1 MDGTQGLSVNPTSA
15 NIIEHLTGLESRVRH
30 LEEMNRR
37 ILDSLDMVASF
48 GYFQNSLGQDED
60 IPGILKSTWTNLKR
74 LMNFRSL
81 GYWMV
86 DDAASEFVLTVCE
99 PVTEEPELS
108 QEVDCQI
115 AEGVFAWA
123 LHQNRTVMVPA
134 ANTGH
139 TLVFHVLATRA
150 RVVGMFA
157 GVLAG
162 DEFLVTEESKSL
174 LSILMLNTAYALES
188 STLYHQVNDQNRDL
202 EKQVAERT
210 YELTRAREL
219 AEAGS
224 RAKSE
229 FLANMSHEIRTPMN
243 GVVGMTEL
251 LLATGLNEEQIEL
264 ASMLRSSSSSL
275 LAIINDI
282 LDFSKIE
289 AGQLVLE
296 QVEFQLYNV
305 VEEVMEMMAGV
316 AEQKGLGFSFFI
328 HPDVPDALCG
338 DPLRLRQVLT
348 NLVSNALKFTDRG
361 EVAGEVKWLANKG
374 SSKTAGVT
382 VESLNRVEGGTDQPL
397 DLDYCRLHFSVRD
410 TGIGIG
416 SEGKTRLFQSFSQA
430 DGSTTRRFGGT
441 GLGLAISKRLVE
453 LMGGEIGVYSDL
465 GEGST
470 FWFAAPFQ
478 KLATGAEDI
487 STLPPLSEPRVL
499 VVEDLESNRRIISS
513 YLNLWNARAEFATN
527 VSQAGQM
534 YRGAAKDGHPFDV
547 LIVSLPATEAAV
559 TPILESIKQTADL
572 SEVPRILLSGP
583 AWRLAALQNG
593 HKDHAC
599 LVAKPVRRTHLYD
612 ALVQVLPRKS
622 TVFSSAQPIRP
633 VGTVSAARKAR
644 GRILVAEDNVVNQK
658 VAVRTLE
665 KLGFQLDVAANG
677 VEALEALEQRIF
689 DLVLMDCQMP
699 KMDGFEATR
708 AIRQIEEQVRA
719 GQLEPGTHSS
729 YGRKHFRTNGIPI
742 VALTAN
748 AMKGDREICLE
759 SGMDD
764 YLSKP
769 IQSQKVIEMMD
780 YFLPSSKAGVTTD
793 APAGDPKVCDVAA
806 LVARFEDDTSL
817 IQELAALF
825 LDDSPTLVE
834 RIRQAVQS
842 SDSSSLEKA
851 AHALKGSV
859 SNFCA
864 QRALDA
870 AVRLEEI
877 GRAGA
882 AESAEPAL
890 RRLEKS
896 LNELQPMIE
905 RLAGR

>member
-1 MDGTQGLSVNPTSA
+1 VNPTSA
-15 NIIEHLTGLESRVRH
+15 NIIDHLTGLESRVRH

-74 LMNFRSL
+74 LMSFRSM

-86 DDAASEFVLTVCE
+86 DEAASEFVLTVCD
-99 PVTEEPELS
+99 PVTEESELLR
-108 QEVDCQI
+108 EVDSQI

-134 ANTGH
+134 KNTGH

-210 YELTRAREL
+210 RELIRAREL

-251 LLATGLNEEQIEL
+251 LLATGLSEEQTEL
-264 ASMLRSSSSSL
+264 ASMLRSSSASL

-296 QVEFQLYNV
+296 QVEFQLHTI
-305 VEEVMEMMAGV
+305 VEEVMDMMAGV

-328 HPDVPDALCG
+328 HPDVPEALRG

-361 EVAGEVKWLANKG
+361 EVAGEVKWVASKP
-374 SSKTAGVT
+374 SSKAASVT
-382 VESLNRVEGGTDQPL
+382 VESANRGSDQGMDQPL
-397 DLDYCRLHFSVRD
+397 ALDCCRLHFSVRD

-478 KLATGAEDI
+478 KLAIAQED
-487 STLPPLSEPRVL
+487 TPMFPPLSGPRVL
-499 VVEDLESNRRIISS
+499 VVDDLESSRRVISS
-513 YLNLWNARAEFATN
+513 YLSLWNAGAEFSSN
-527 VSQAGQM
+527 VSQAEEVFS
-534 YRGAAKDGHPFDV
+534 AAVRDGHPFDA
-547 LIVSLPATEAAV
+547 LIVSLPAAQAAV
-559 TPILESIKQTADL
+559 TPILESINRSADL
-572 SEVPRILLSGP
+572 SALPRILLSGP

-599 LVAKPVRRTHLYD
+599 LIVAKPVRRTYLYD
-612 ALVQVLPRKS
+612 SLVQILPRKS
-622 TVFSSAQPIRP
+622 TVFSGARLIRP
-633 VGTVSAARKAR
+633 VGTLPAAGKAR
-644 GRILVAEDNVVNQK
+644 GRVLVAEDNVVNQK

-665 KLGFQLDVAANG
+665 KLGFQIDVAANG
-677 VEALEALEQRIF
+677 LEALEALERKIF

-708 AIRQIEEQVRA
+708 AIRQNEGQVRS
-719 GQLEPGTHSS
+719 GQLEPSPHSS

-769 IQSQKVIEMMD
+769 IQSQRVIEMMD
-780 YFLPSSKAGVTTD
+780 YFLPSSKASITTD
-793 APAGDPKVCDVAA
+793 APAADPEVCDVAA
-806 LVARFEDDTSL
+806 LLTRFEDDSAL

-825 LDDSPTLVE
+825 LDDAPSLLE
-834 RIRQAVQS
+834 KIRQAVQS

-864 QRALDA
+864 LRAQEA

-877 GRAGA
+877 GRAGEA
-882 AESAEPAL
+882 ASAESAFRAL
-890 RRLEKS
+890 EES
-896 LNELQPMIE
+896 LNELQPLIE

>member
-1 MDGTQGLSVNPTSA
+1 
-15 NIIEHLTGLESRVRH
+15 
-30 LEEMNRR
+30 MNRR

-60 IPGILKSTWTNLKR
+60 IAGILKSTWANLKR

-86 DDAASEFVLTVCE
+86 EDAASEFVLTVCE
-99 PVTEEPELS
+99 PVTEQPDLS
-108 QEVDCQI
+108 REVDCQI

-123 LHQNRTVMVPA
+123 LHQNRSVMVPA
-134 ANTGH
+134 TNAGH

-188 STLYHQVNDQNRDL
+188 STLYHQVNNQNRDL
-202 EKQVAERT
+202 EQQVAQRT
-210 YELTRAREL
+210 RELTRAREL
-219 AEAGS
+219 AEAAS

-251 LLATGLNEEQIEL
+251 LLATELSEEQAEL

-296 QVEFQLYNV
+296 AVEFNLYAI
-305 VEEVMEMMAGV
+305 VEDVMEMMAGV

-328 HPDVPDALCG
+328 HPDVPEVLRG

-348 NLVSNALKFTDRG
+348 NLLSNAVKFTDRG
-361 EVAGEVKWLANKG
+361 EVAGEIKWVANKA
-374 SSKTAGVT
+374 SSKTAT
-382 VESLNRVEGGTDQPL
+382 AAVESANGGTSEACRLAL
-397 DLDYCRLHFSVRD
+397 DCCRLHFSVRD

-416 SEGKTRLFQSFSQA
+416 TDGKARLFQSFSQA

-441 GLGLAISKRLVE
+441 GLGLAISRRLVE

-478 KLATGAEDI
+478 SVLIVGGEKPDF
-487 STLPPLSEPRVL
+487 PPLSGPRLLVL
-499 VVEDLESNRRIISS
+499 EDLESSRRVIAS
-513 YLNLWNARAEFATN
+513 YLGLWNAGAKFAPTVSEAAQLFQRAARD
-527 VSQAGQM
+527 GQ
-534 YRGAAKDGHPFDV
+534 PFDAF
-547 LIVSLPATEAAV
+547 LVSLPVKEDGIV
-559 TPILESIKQTADL
+559 SILEGIEGHLDL
-572 SEVPRILLSGP
+572 SALPRILLSGP

-593 HKDHAC
+593 HKDRAF
-599 LVAKPVRRTHLYD
+599 LVAKPVRRTHLYE
-612 ALVQVLPRKS
+612 ALVKALPRGS
-622 TVFSSAQPIRP
+622 AALSNAQPVRQ
-633 VGTVSAARKAR
+633 VETLREAGNLR

-658 VAVRTLE
+658 VALRTLE
-665 KLGFQLDVAANG
+665 KLGFRIDVAANG
-677 VEALEALEQRIF
+677 LEALEALERETF

-708 AIRQIEEQVRA
+708 AIRQIEEQVRK
-719 GQLEPGTHSS
+719 GEVQPSSRSS
-729 YGRKHFRTNGIPI
+729 YGRKHLRTNRIPI

-769 IQSQKVIEMMD
+769 IQSQRVIEMMD
-780 YFLPSSKAGVTTD
+780 YFLSSSPARSDSASQVTD
-793 APAGDPKVCDVAA
+793 PAVCDVGA
-806 LVARFEDDTSL
+806 LLARFEGDEGL
-817 IQELAALF
+817 VQELAGLF
-825 LDDSPTLVE
+825 LDDSPSLVE
-834 RIRQAVQS
+834 RIRLAVQTC
-842 SDSSSLEKA
+842 DSPSLEKA

-864 QRALDA
+864 NRTLEA

-877 GRAGA
+877 GRAGEA
-882 AESAEPAL
+882 ASAQPAL
-890 RRLEKS
+890 EHLERS
-896 LNELQPMIE
+896 ICELQPLIE

>member
-1 MDGTQGLSVNPTSA
+1 VNPTST

-74 LMNFRSL
+74 LMSYRSM

-86 DDAASEFVLTVCE
+86 DEAASEFVLTVCD
-99 PVTEEPELS
+99 PVTEEPELLR
-108 QEVDCQI
+108 EVDCQI

-210 YELTRAREL
+210 RELIRAREL

-251 LLATGLNEEQIEL
+251 LLATGLSEEQTEL
-264 ASMLRSSSSSL
+264 ASMLRSSSASL

-296 QVEFQLYNV
+296 QVEFQLHNV
-305 VEEVMEMMAGV
+305 VEEVMDMMAGV
-316 AEQKGLGFSFFI
+316 AEQKGLGLTFFI
-328 HPDVPDALCG
+328 HPDVPEALRG

-361 EVAGEVKWLANKG
+361 EVAGEVKWVA
-374 SSKTAGVT
+374 SKPSKAASVT
-382 VESLNRVEGGTDQPL
+382 VESANPSDEGTDQPVAL
-397 DLDYCRLHFSVRD
+397 DCCRLHFSVRD

-416 SEGKTRLFQSFSQA
+416 SDGKTRLFQSFSQA

-441 GLGLAISKRLVE
+441 GLGLAISRRLVE

-478 KLATGAEDI
+478 KVEIAGEEVPTF
-487 STLPPLSEPRVL
+487 PPLSGPRVL
-499 VVEDLESNRRIISS
+499 VVDDLESSRRVITS
-513 YLNLWNARAEFATN
+513 YLSLWNAGAEFTTN
-527 VSQAGQM
+527 LS
-534 YRGAAKDGHPFDV
+534 GAAKLSRGAVKDGRPFDA
-547 LIVSLPATEAAV
+547 LIVSLPAADAAV
-559 TPILESIKQTADL
+559 MPVLESLKHSSDL
-572 SEVPRILLSGP
+572 SALPRILLSGP
-583 AWRLAALQNG
+583 AWRLATLQNG
-593 HKDHAC
+593 RKDHAC
-599 LVAKPVRRTHLYD
+599 LVAKPVRRNHLYD
-612 ALVQVLPRKS
+612 ALVQVLPRMS
-622 TVFSSAQPIRP
+622 TASSSALSIRP
-633 VGTVSAARKAR
+633 VGTLSAAGKAR

-665 KLGFQLDVAANG
+665 KLGFQIDVAANG
-677 VEALEALEQRIF
+677 LEALEALERKIF

-699 KMDGFEATR
+699 KMDGFEATK
-708 AIRQIEEQVRA
+708 AIRQIEGQVRM
-719 GQLEPGTHSS
+719 GQLEPSPHSS
-729 YGRKHFRTNGIPI
+729 YGRRHFRTNGIPI

-769 IQSQKVIEMMD
+769 IQSQRVIEMMD
-780 YFLPSSKAGVTTD
+780 YFLPSSKASVTTD
-793 APAGDPKVCDVAA
+793 ALAADPEVCDVTA
-806 LVARFEDDTSL
+806 LLARFEDDTAL

-825 LDDSPTLVE
+825 LDDAPSLVE
-834 RIRQAVQS
+834 KIRQAVES
-842 SDSSSLEKA
+842 CDSSSLEKA

-864 QRALDA
+864 QRAQGA

-877 GRAGA
+877 GRAGEA
-882 AESAEPAL
+882 ASAEPAL
-890 RRLEKS
+890 RCLEKS
-896 LNELQPMIE
+896 LNELQPLIE

>member
-1 MDGTQGLSVNPTSA
+1 MNPTST

-74 LMNFRSL
+74 LMSFRSM

-86 DDAASEFVLTVCE
+86 DEAASEFVLTVCD
-99 PVTEEPELS
+99 PVTEEPELLR
-108 QEVDCQI
+108 EVDCQI
-115 AEGVFAWA
+115 AEGIFAWA
-123 LHQNRTVMVPA
+123 LHQNRTVMVPS

-188 STLYHQVNDQNRDL
+188 STLYHQVNNQNRDL

-210 YELTRAREL
+210 RELIRAREL

-251 LLATGLNEEQIEL
+251 LVATGLSEEQTEL
-264 ASMLRSSSSSL
+264 ASMLRSSSASL

-289 AGQLVLE
+289 AGQLMLE
-296 QVEFQLYNV
+296 HVEFQLHTV
-305 VEEVMEMMAGV
+305 VEEVMDMMAGI

-328 HPDVPDALCG
+328 HPDVPEALRG

-361 EVAGEVKWLANKG
+361 EVAGEVKWVASKP
-374 SSKTAGVT
+374 SSKAASMTAG
-382 VESLNRVEGGTDQPL
+382 SANRSEGDQPVAL
-397 DLDYCRLHFSVRD
+397 DCCRLHFSVRD

-416 SEGKTRLFQSFSQA
+416 ADGKTRLFQSFSQA

-470 FWFAAPFQ
+470 FWFAAPFE
-478 KLATGAEDI
+478 KVEIAGEDMP
-487 STLPPLSEPRVL
+487 LFPPLSGPRVL
-499 VVEDLESNRRIISS
+499 VVEDLESSRRVIAS
-513 YLNLWNARAEFATN
+513 YLSLWSAGVEFTAS
-527 VSQAGQM
+527 VSQAAQLS
-534 YRGAAKDGHPFDV
+534 REAAKEGELFDA
-547 LIVSLPATEAAV
+547 LIVSLPTADAAV
-559 TPILESIKQTADL
+559 TSILESVKESADL
-572 SEVPRILLSGP
+572 SALPRILLSGP

-622 TVFSSAQPIRP
+622 AASTTAQPIRP
-633 VGTVSAARKAR
+633 VGTLPAAGKLR
-644 GRILVAEDNVVNQK
+644 GSILVAEDNVVNQK

-665 KLGFQLDVAANG
+665 KLGFQIDVAANG
-677 VEALEALEQRIF
+677 LEALEALERKTF

-708 AIRQIEEQVRA
+708 AIRQIEGQVLT
-719 GQLEPGTHSS
+719 GQLQPSPHSS

-769 IQSQKVIEMMD
+769 IQSQRVIEMMD
-780 YFLPSSKAGVTTD
+780 YFLPSSTAGVTTEV
-793 APAGDPKVCDVAA
+793 PAADPEVCNVSA
-806 LVARFEDDTSL
+806 LLARFEDDTAL

-825 LDDSPTLVE
+825 LDDAPSLVE
-834 RIRQAVQS
+834 KIRQAIQS
-842 SDSSSLEKA
+842 CDSSSLEKA

-864 QRALDA
+864 QQALEA

-877 GRAGA
+877 GRAGEVA
-882 AESAEPAL
+882 NAEPAL
-890 RRLEKS
+890 RCLEKS
-896 LNELQPMIE
+896 LNDLQPLIE

>member
-1 MDGTQGLSVNPTSA
+1 MNPTSA
-15 NIIEHLTGLESRVRH
+15 NIIDHLAGLESRVRH

-74 LMNFRSL
+74 LMSFRSL

-86 DDAASEFVLTVCE
+86 DDAALEFVLTVSE
-99 PVTEEPELS
+99 PAAEEPELLR
-108 QEVDCQI
+108 EVEAQI

-134 ANTGH
+134 TNTAH

-202 EKQVAERT
+202 ELQVAERT
-210 YELTRAREL
+210 RELTRAREL

-224 RAKSE
+224 RAKSQ

-251 LLATGLNEEQIEL
+251 LLATSLNQEQTEL
-264 ASMLRSSSSSL
+264 ASMLRSSSASL
-275 LAIINDI
+275 LSIINDI

-296 QVEFQLYNV
+296 EVEFQLHV
-305 VEEVMEMMAGV
+305 VIEEVMELMAGA
-316 AEQKGLGFSFFI
+316 AEQKGLGFSFFV
-328 HPDVPDALCG
+328 HPDVPEVLRG

-348 NLVSNALKFTDRG
+348 NLVSNAVKFTDRG
-361 EVAGEVKWLANKG
+361 EVAGEVKWV
-374 SSKTAGVT
+374 SSKSVARA
-382 VESLNRVEGGTDQPL
+382 ESMLGESTGSDTQAQHSPVLER
-397 DLDYCRLHFSVRD
+397 CRLHFSVRD

-416 SEGKTRLFQSFSQA
+416 SDGKNRLFQSFSQA

-470 FWFAAPFQ
+470 FWFAAGFKTVP
-478 KLATGAEDI
+478 LAEAEAQVF
-487 STLPPLSEPRVL
+487 PALSAPRILVL
-499 VVEDLESNRRIISS
+499 ESLDSNRRIVSS
-513 YLNLWNARAEFATN
+513 YLGVWNASPEFATEISDAAQLVEN
-527 VSQAGQM
+527 ASRDGQ
-534 YRGAAKDGHPFDV
+534 PFDAF
-547 LIVSLPATEAAV
+547 IVSLPASEAGSHSV
-559 TPILESIKQTADL
+559 LEAINRSADL
-572 SEVPRILLSGP
+572 AALPRIVLSGP
-583 AWRLAALQNG
+583 AWRLAAFQSG
-593 HKDHAC
+593 QKDQAC
-599 LVAKPVRRTHLYD
+599 LVAKPIRRSHLYD
-612 ALVQVLPRKS
+612 ALVQVVPNRHRAP
-622 TVFSSAQPIRP
+622 SSAQVKRP
-633 VGTVSAARKAR
+633 SEMLSANGKTR

-658 VAVRTLE
+658 VALRTLE
-665 KLGFQLDVAANG
+665 KLGFRIDVASNG
-677 VEALEALEQRIF
+677 LEALEALERKTF

-699 KMDGFEATR
+699 KMDGFEATK
-708 AIRQIEEQVRA
+708 AIRQIEEQIRA
-719 GQLEPGTHSS
+719 GDIVPSPHSS
-729 YGRKHFRTNGIPI
+729 YGRKHLRTNRIPI

-759 SGMDD
+759 AGMDD

-769 IQSQKVIEMMD
+769 IQSQRVIEMMD
-780 YFLPSSKAGVTTD
+780 YFLSSSKGD
-793 APAGDPKVCDVAA
+793 ALSDMPQADPEVCDLRA
-806 LVARFEDDTSL
+806 LLARFEDDADL
-817 IQELAALF
+817 IQELAGLF
-825 LDDSPTLVE
+825 LDDSPSLVE
-834 RIRQAVQS
+834 RMRQAVES
-842 SDSSSLEKA
+842 CDSSSLEKA
-851 AHALKGSV
+851 AHSLKGSV

-864 QRALDA
+864 QRTHQA
-870 AVRLEEI
+870 AVQLEEI
-877 GRAGA
+877 GRAGKA
-882 AESAEPAL
+882 ATAEAALES
-890 RRLEKS
+890 LEKS
-896 LNELQPMIE
+896 LNELQPLIE
-905 RLAGR
+905 KLAGRTR

>member
-1 MDGTQGLSVNPTSA
+1 VNPTSA
-15 NIIEHLTGLESRVRH
+15 NIIDHLAGLESRVRH

-74 LMNFRSL
+74 LMSFRSM

-86 DDAASEFVLTVCE
+86 DEAASEFVLTVCD
-99 PVTEEPELS
+99 PVTEESELLR
-108 QEVDCQI
+108 EVDCQI

-202 EKQVAERT
+202 EKQVAQRT
-210 YELTRAREL
+210 RELIRAREL

-251 LLATGLNEEQIEL
+251 LLATGLTEEQTEL
-264 ASMLRSSSSSL
+264 ASMLRSSSASL

-289 AGQLVLE
+289 AGQLMLE
-296 QVEFQLYNV
+296 QVEFQLHTV
-305 VEEVMEMMAGV
+305 VEEVMDMMAGV

-328 HPDVPDALCG
+328 HPDVPEALRG

-361 EVAGEVKWLANKG
+361 EVAGEVKWVASKP
-374 SSKTAGVT
+374 SSKAASV
-382 VESLNRVEGGTDQPL
+382 VVGGDQGMDQPL
-397 DLDYCRLHFSVRD
+397 APDCCRLHFSVRD

-416 SEGKTRLFQSFSQA
+416 SDGKTRLFQSFSQA

-470 FWFAAPFQ
+470 FWFAAPFR
-478 KLATGAEDI
+478 KLTIAQEDTPMF
-487 STLPPLSEPRVL
+487 SPLSGPRVL
-499 VVEDLESNRRIISS
+499 VVEDLESSRRVISS
-513 YLNLWNARAEFATN
+513 YLSLWNAGAEFTAN
-527 VSQAGQM
+527 VSQAAQLYRAAAGDGQ
-534 YRGAAKDGHPFDV
+534 PFDA
-547 LIVSLPATEAAV
+547 LIVSLPAAQAAV
-559 TPILESIKQTADL
+559 TPILESIKQSADL
-572 SEVPRILLSGP
+572 SALPRILLSGP
-583 AWRLAALQNG
+583 AWRLTALQNG

-599 LVAKPVRRTHLYD
+599 LVAKPVRRAHLYD
-612 ALVQVLPRKS
+612 ALVQILPRKS
-622 TVFSSAQPIRP
+622 TGSSSAQPIRT
-633 VGTVSAARKAR
+633 VGTLPAAGKAR

-665 KLGFQLDVAANG
+665 KLGFQIDVAANG
-677 VEALEALEQRIF
+677 LEALEALERKIF

-708 AIRQIEEQVRA
+708 AIRQIEGQVRS
-719 GQLEPGTHSS
+719 GQLEPSLHSS

-769 IQSQKVIEMMD
+769 IQSQRVIEMMD
-780 YFLPSSKAGVTTD
+780 YFLPSGKAGVTTD
-793 APAGDPKVCDVAA
+793 APVADPEICDITA
-806 LVARFEDDTSL
+806 LMARFEDDTDL

-825 LDDSPTLVE
+825 LDDAPSLVE
-834 RIRQAVQS
+834 KIRQAVQS
-842 SDSSSLEKA
+842 CDSSSLEKA

-859 SNFCA
+859 ANFCV
-864 QRALDA
+864 QRAQEA

-877 GRAGA
+877 GRAGEA
-882 AESAEPAL
+882 ASAEPAL
-890 RRLEKS
+890 RCLEKS
-896 LNELQPMIE
+896 LNELQPLIE

>member
-1 MDGTQGLSVNPTSA
+1 VNPTSA
-15 NIIEHLTGLESRVRH
+15 NIIDHLTGLESRVRH

-74 LMNFRSL
+74 LMSFRSM

-86 DDAASEFVLTVCE
+86 DEPASEFVLTVCD
-99 PVTEEPELS
+99 PVTEEPELLR
-108 QEVDCQI
+108 EVDCQI

-123 LHQNRTVMVPA
+123 LHQNRTVMVPS

-139 TLVFHVLATRA
+139 TLVLHVLATRA

-157 GVLAG
+157 GMLAG

-188 STLYHQVNDQNRDL
+188 STLYHQVNDQNRNL

-210 YELTRAREL
+210 GELIRAREL

-251 LLATGLNEEQIEL
+251 LLATGLTEEQSEL
-264 ASMLRSSSSSL
+264 ASMLRSSSASL

-296 QVEFQLYNV
+296 EVEFHLHTV
-305 VEEVMEMMAGV
+305 VEEVMDMMAGV

-328 HPDVPDALCG
+328 HPDVPEALRG

-361 EVAGEVKWLANKG
+361 EVAGEVKWVAGKP
-374 SSKTAGVT
+374 SSKTASVT
-382 VESLNRVEGGTDQPL
+382 AESLNRCSDQGSDQPL
-397 DLDYCRLHFSVRD
+397 ALDCCRLHFSVQD

-416 SEGKTRLFQSFSQA
+416 SDGKTRLFQSFSQA

-478 KLATGAEDI
+478 EVMIAEEG
-487 STLPPLSEPRVL
+487 TPMFPPLSGPRVL
-499 VVEDLESNRRIISS
+499 VIEDLESSRRVISS
-513 YLNLWNARAEFATN
+513 YLSLWNVGAEFAAN
-527 VSQAGQM
+527 VSQAVQLYRAEAGHGQ
-534 YRGAAKDGHPFDV
+534 PFDA
-547 LIVSLPATEAAV
+547 LMVSLPVAQAAV
-559 TPILESIKQTADL
+559 APILESIKQSADL
-572 SEVPRILLSGP
+572 SALPRILLSGP
-583 AWRLAALQNG
+583 AWRLGALQNG

-612 ALVQVLPRKS
+612 ALVQVLPK
-622 TVFSSAQPIRP
+622 TAISSIAQPIRP
-633 VGTVSAARKAR
+633 VGTLRTAGKGR

-665 KLGFQLDVAANG
+665 KLGFEIDVAANG
-677 VEALEALEQRIF
+677 LEALEALERKIF

-708 AIRQIEEQVRA
+708 AIRQIEEHVRS
-719 GQLEPGTHSS
+719 GRLEPSPLSS
-729 YGRKHFRTNGIPI
+729 YGRRHCRTNGIPI

-769 IQSQKVIEMMD
+769 IQSQRVIEMMD
-780 YFLPSSKAGVTTD
+780 YFLPSSKAGITAD
-793 APAGDPKVCDVAA
+793 APAADPDVCDVAA
-806 LVARFEDDTSL
+806 LLAHFEDDTAL

-825 LDDSPTLVE
+825 LDDSPSLVE

-842 SDSSSLEKA
+842 SDSSSLERA

-864 QRALDA
+864 KRAQEA

-877 GRAGA
+877 GRAGEA
-882 AESAEPAL
+882 ATAEPAL
-890 RRLEKS
+890 LCLEKS
-896 LNELQPMIE
+896 LSQLRPLIE
-905 RLAGR
+905 KLAGR

>member
-1 MDGTQGLSVNPTSA
+1 MNPTSA
-15 NIIEHLTGLESRVRH
+15 NIIDHLAGLESRVRH

-74 LMNFRSL
+74 LMSFRSL

-86 DDAASEFVLTVCE
+86 DDAALEFVLTVSE
-99 PVTEEPELS
+99 PATEEPELLR
-108 QEVDCQI
+108 EVEAQI

-188 STLYHQVNDQNRDL
+188 STLYHQVNNQNRDL
-202 EKQVAERT
+202 ELQVAERT
-210 YELTRAREL
+210 RELTRAREL

-224 RAKSE
+224 RAKSQ

-251 LLATGLNEEQIEL
+251 LLATDLSEEQAEL
-264 ASMLRSSSSSL
+264 ASMLRSSSASL
-275 LAIINDI
+275 LSIINDI

-289 AGQLVLE
+289 AGQLLLE
-296 QVEFQLYNV
+296 EVEFQLHVV
-305 VEEVMEMMAGV
+305 VEEVMELMAGA
-316 AEQKGLGFSFFI
+316 AEQKGLGFSFFV
-328 HPDVPDALCG
+328 HPDVPEVLRG

-348 NLVSNALKFTDRG
+348 NLVSNAVKFTDRG
-361 EVAGEVKWLANKG
+361 EVAGEVKWVSGKG
-374 SSKTAGVT
+374 GARTENREPQAQNSPV
-382 VESLNRVEGGTDQPL
+382 VEC
-397 DLDYCRLHFSVRD
+397 CRLHFSVRD

-416 SEGKTRLFQSFSQA
+416 SDGKSRLFQSFSQA

-441 GLGLAISKRLVE
+441 GLGLAISKRLVD

-470 FWFAAPFQ
+470 FWFAAPFNTVSIAEGEAQ
-478 KLATGAEDI
+478 VFAPLGA
-487 STLPPLSEPRVL
+487 PRVL
-499 VVEDLESNRRIISS
+499 VLENLHSNRRILSS
-513 YLNLWNARAEFATN
+513 HLGVWNTSPEFATEIFDAVQMVQN
-527 VSQAGQM
+527 ALRDGQ
-534 YRGAAKDGHPFDV
+534 PFDV
-547 LIVSLPATEAAV
+547 FIVSLP
-559 TPILESIKQTADL
+559 P
-572 SEVPRILLSGP
+572 SEVAANLTLEAIKPHAALTALPRIILSGP

-593 HKDHAC
+593 QKDLTC
-599 LVAKPVRRTHLYD
+599 LVAKPIRRSHLYD
-612 ALVQVLPRKS
+612 ALAQMIPNRDRLP
-622 TVFSSAQPIRP
+622 SSAQAKHPSEEL
-633 VGTVSAARKAR
+633 SANGKIR

-658 VAVRTLE
+658 VALRTLE
-665 KLGFQLDVAANG
+665 KLGFGIEVAGNG
-677 VEALEALEQRIF
+677 LEALEALERKTF

-699 KMDGFEATR
+699 KMDGFEATK

-719 GQLEPGTHSS
+719 GEIVPSPHSS
-729 YGRKHFRTNGIPI
+729 YGRKHAKTNRIPI

-769 IQSQKVIEMMD
+769 IQSQRVIEMMD
-780 YFLPSSKAGVTTD
+780 YFLSSNRTD
-793 APAGDPKVCDVAA
+793 APSDVPVTDPEVCDLPA
-806 LVARFEDDTSL
+806 LLARFEDDADL
-817 IQELAALF
+817 IQELAGLF
-825 LDDSPTLVE
+825 LDDSPSLVSKMRE
-834 RIRQAVQS
+834 AVES
-842 SDSSSLEKA
+842 SDSLSLEKA
-851 AHALKGSV
+851 AHSLKGSV

-864 QRALDA
+864 QRTHQA

-877 GRAGA
+877 GRAGQA
-882 AESAEPAL
+882 SIAEPAL
-890 RRLEKS
+890 ECLEKS
-896 LNELQPMIE
+896 LNELQPLIE
-905 RLAGR
+905 KLAGRTR

>member
-1 MDGTQGLSVNPTSA
+1 VNPTSA
-15 NIIEHLTGLESRVRH
+15 NIIDHLAGLESRVRH

-60 IPGILKSTWTNLKR
+60 VPGILKSTWTNLKR
-74 LMNFRSL
+74 LMSFRSM

-86 DDAASEFVLTVCE
+86 DEAASEFVLTVCD
-99 PVTEEPELS
+99 PVTEESELLR
-108 QEVDCQI
+108 EVDCQI

-210 YELTRAREL
+210 RELIRAREL

-251 LLATGLNEEQIEL
+251 LLATGLSEEQTEL
-264 ASMLRSSSSSL
+264 ASMLRSSSASL

-296 QVEFQLYNV
+296 QVEFQLHTV
-305 VEEVMEMMAGV
+305 VEEVMDMMAGV

-328 HPDVPDALCG
+328 HPDVPEALRG

-361 EVAGEVKWLANKG
+361 EVAGEVKWVASKP
-374 SSKTAGVT
+374 SSKAATVT
-382 VESLNRVEGGTDQPL
+382 VESVNHGGDQGTDQPL
-397 DLDYCRLHFSVRD
+397 PLDCCRLHFSVRD

-416 SEGKTRLFQSFSQA
+416 SDGKTRLFQSFSQA

-478 KLATGAEDI
+478 KLTIAEEDTPI
-487 STLPPLSEPRVL
+487 FPPLSGPRVL
-499 VVEDLESNRRIISS
+499 VVEDLESSRRIISS
-513 YLNLWNARAEFATN
+513 YLSHWNAGAEFTPN
-527 VSQAGQM
+527 VSQAAQLYRAAVRDGQ
-534 YRGAAKDGHPFDV
+534 PFDA
-547 LIVSLPATEAAV
+547 LIVSLPAAQAAV
-559 TPILESIKQTADL
+559 TPILESIKQSADL
-572 SEVPRILLSGP
+572 SALPRILLSGP

-593 HKDHAC
+593 NKDYAC

-612 ALVQVLPRKS
+612 ALVQVLPSKS
-622 TVFSSAQPIRP
+622 AVMSSTQPTRP
-633 VGTVSAARKAR
+633 VGTVPAAGKAR

-665 KLGFQLDVAANG
+665 KLGFQIDVAANG
-677 VEALEALEQRIF
+677 LEALEALDRKIF

-708 AIRQIEEQVRA
+708 AIRQIEGQVRT
-719 GQLEPGTHSS
+719 GQLKPSPHSS

-769 IQSQKVIEMMD
+769 IQSQRVIEMMD
-780 YFLPSSKAGVTTD
+780 YFLPSSKAGITMD
-793 APAGDPKVCDVAA
+793 APAADPEVCDVAA
-806 LVARFEDDTSL
+806 LLARFEDDSAL

-825 LDDSPTLVE
+825 LDDAPSLLE
-834 RIRQAVQS
+834 KIRQAVQS
-842 SDSSSLEKA
+842 CDSSSLEKA

-864 QRALDA
+864 PRAQEA

-877 GRAGA
+877 GRSGEAA
-882 AESAEPAL
+882 SAESAL
-890 RRLEKS
+890 RGLEES
-896 LNELQPMIE
+896 LNELQPLIE
-905 RLAGR
+905 RLASR